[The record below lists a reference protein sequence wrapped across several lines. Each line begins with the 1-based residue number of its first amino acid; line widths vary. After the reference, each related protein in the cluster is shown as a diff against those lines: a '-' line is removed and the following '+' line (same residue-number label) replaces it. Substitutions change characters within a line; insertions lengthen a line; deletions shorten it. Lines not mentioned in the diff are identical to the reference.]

1 MTRRDVR
8 VITKG
13 DESVLLEPTSDSLF
27 DLVKNKVVDTD
38 WVSSVSIGFVT
49 VAALAMQQQRSVK
62 VA

>member
-13 DESVLLEPTSDSLF
+13 DESVLLEPTDSLF
-27 DLVKNKVVDTD
+27 DLVKNKVANTD

-49 VAALAMQQQRSVK
+49 VAALAMQQQRSAK